1 MAFEIHLQLSL
12 CTTVV
17 NDFMN
22 PNLVLDQNN
31 FIAQV
36 NNLYTNIIIT
46 RANQLWI
53 HGFVNASSRLLFSRI
68 FAAGCVNSLSQ
79 ENIEGRHRMRSP
91 FRVVRQCCSVSS
103 NTVSHIPLVSIC

>member
-53 HGFVNASSRLLFSRI
+53 HGFANASSQLLFSRI
-68 FAAGCVNSLSQ
+68 FCSWMCENSLSS
-79 ENIEGRHRMRSP
+79 ENREGRHRTR
-91 FRVVRQCCSVSS
+91 
-103 NTVSHIPLVSIC
+103 